1 MPTPVSG
8 AVGGVAAVP
17 ARVCNLGPRD
27 VEESTMRQNLMST
40 VRKQQLSIFQ
50 PFDFWYWVP

>member
-40 VRKQQLSIFQ
+40 VR
-50 PFDFWYWVP
+50 